1 MERSMERSIAAG
13 ELRIGVVTEPLTKW
27 PLERFMDW
35 LTREAPDVTELEV
48 GVGGYAL
55 PGHCDMP
62 LLLRDAAPRRRWVE
76 QIAAHGLRVGALNV
90 SGNPLHPDAE
100 VAARHDTDIRN
111 AVRLAAELGVDRIVA
126 MAGCPAGAP
135 GDVTPHFGG
144 GGWLSY
150 LEGISDR
157 QWTERVVPYW
167 SAMADFAR
175 REHPDLLI
183 CLELHPG
190 AVAYNVESFERLMSL
205 GESIAANVDPSHFFW
220 MHMDPMAVVA
230 RLGSRVGHA
239 HAKDV
244 VFSPSNLALN
254 GLLDRRWPNPPDEM
268 PWNFAVVGR
277 GHDETWWGR
286 LMADLIAHS
295 SARTIAIEHEDPSV
309 PAEQGIKDAA
319 GLLARALRHS
329 RESLGQRLP

>member
-1 MERSMERSIAAG
+1 MERSMERSIALG
-13 ELRIGVVTEPLTKW
+13 ELHIGVLTEPFTKW
-27 PLERFMDW
+27 PLDSFMDW
-35 LTREAPDVTELEV
+35 LRREAPDVTELEI

-55 PGHCDMP
+55 PGHCDMH
-62 LLLRDAAPRRRWVE
+62 LLLRDAEARRRWHE
-76 QIAAHGLRVGALNV
+76 GIAERGLRVGALNV
-90 SGNPLHPDAE
+90 SGNPLHPDPEIAS
-100 VAARHDTDIRN
+100 RHDADLRN
-111 AVRLAAELGVDRIVA
+111 AVRLAAKLGVDRIVA
-126 MAGCPAGAP
+126 MAGCPAGAAH
-135 GDVTPHFGG
+135 DVTPHFAG

-167 SAMADFAR
+167 TAMADFVR
-175 REHPDLLI
+175 REHPGLLI

-220 MHMDPMAVVA
+220 MQMDPMAVVA
-230 RLGSRVGHA
+230 RLGPRVGYA

-244 VFSPSNLALN
+244 LFSPTNLALN

-277 GHDETWWGR
+277 GHDEEWWR
-286 LMADLIAHS
+286 RMIRNLIAHS
-295 SARTIAIEHEDPSV
+295 SARTIAIEHEDPQV
-309 PAEQGIKDAA
+309 APEQGVKDAA
-319 GLLARALRHS
+319 ALLARVLQPQATPVD
-329 RESLGQRLP
+329 GA